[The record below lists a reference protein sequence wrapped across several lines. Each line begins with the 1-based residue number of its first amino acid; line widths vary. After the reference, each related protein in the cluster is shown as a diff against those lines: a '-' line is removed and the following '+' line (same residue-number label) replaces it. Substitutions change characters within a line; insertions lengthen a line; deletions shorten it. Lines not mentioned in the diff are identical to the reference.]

1 MMSTRTRLTD
11 RLPRIAALA
20 LALGASAAT
29 AGTPPAGTPPA
40 GTPSAAALPAD
51 TPAQPAPGPLPPP
64 ANVQLARDVLREL
77 IGIRSVHDAGTRA
90 VAERIA
96 ARFLA
101 NGFGPDEVQ
110 LLADPKF
117 PQQAN
122 VVVRLRGRGLG
133 RPVMWIGHLDVVEAR
148 TEDWSLPPFELT
160 ERDGWFYGR
169 GTSDMKDQDAAI
181 VASLIRLRQEGYV
194 PDRDLI
200 AAFTADEEVGLE
212 QDGVPWLLAAHRELV
227 DAGLVINPDGSSGE
241 ILAGRRGTFGV
252 ETSQKTYM
260 TFLLETTNPGGHSSE
275 PRPDN
280 AITQLAAGLVRL
292 GHYAF
297 PYQVNATTRLY
308 FRQMAALSGGARR
321 ADMLAVAA
329 DKPDLRAAAR
339 LARDV
344 TLNPILHTTC
354 VPTLLAGGHQEN
366 ALPQRAQATV
376 QCRVFPG
383 ETIEQTRATLQRVVA
398 DPAIRVTL
406 GPPVIPAPET
416 VPAPEVLGAIER
428 VTQSMWPGVPVIP
441 QMSAGASDNIYTRAA
456 GIPSYG
462 VSGAWEDFSDDR
474 AHGRDERRAV
484 AAFDE
489 SVEFTYRLM
498 KELGA
503 APQP

>member
-1 MMSTRTRLTD
+1 MTCPRKEPTGQRL
-11 RLPRIAALA
+11 RIAALA
-20 LALGASAAT
+20 LALGASAAAVAAT
-29 AGTPPAGTPPA
+29 A
-40 GTPSAAALPAD
+40 
-51 TPAQPAPGPLPPP
+51 TPAQPAPGPLPPA
-64 ANVQLARDVLREL
+64 ANVQLAHDVLREL
-77 IGIRSVHDAGTRA
+77 VGIRSVHDAGTRA
-90 VAERIA
+90 IAERVA

-117 PQQAN
+117 PHQAN
-122 VVVRLRGRGLG
+122 VVVRLRGRGAG

-148 TEDWSLPPFELT
+148 AEDWSLPPFELT

-181 VASLIRLRQEGYV
+181 IASLVRLRQEGHV

-212 QDGVPWLLAAHRELV
+212 QDGVPWLLREHRGLV
-227 DAGLVINPDGSSGE
+227 DAGLVIDPDGSSGE
-241 ILAGRRGTFGV
+241 ILAGRRGGFGL
-252 ETSQKTYM
+252 ETRPKTYLN
-260 TFLLETTNPGGHSSE
+260 FLLETTNPGGHSSE

-292 GHYAF
+292 GRYVF
-297 PYQVNATTRLY
+297 PYKVNATTRLY
-308 FRQMAALSGGARR
+308 FRQMAASSDGQRR

-329 DKPDLRAAAR
+329 TRPDTAAAAR

-383 ETIEQTRATLQRVVA
+383 ESIEQVRATLQRVVA
-398 DPAIRVTL
+398 DPAIHVTL
-406 GPPVIPAPET
+406 GPPVVPAPET
-416 VPAPEVLGAIER
+416 EPSPAVLEAITR
-428 VTQSMWPGVPVIP
+428 VAHSMWPGVPVMP
-441 QMSAGASDNIYTRAA
+441 EMSAGASDNIYTRAA

-462 VSGAWEDFSDDR
+462 VSGAWEDFGDDR

-498 KELGA
+498 KALGA
-503 APQP
+503 APAP